1 MKKKTFFITIMWLF
15 MLIFSIP
22 VYAVNG
28 NTAKDIKLNKST
40 ITMYVTEN
48 ATIKAVSSKGKLEK
62 VIWKSSNTRIAT
74 VRNGVVTAKK
84 TGTVTITASSNG
96 MKKTCRVVVKGD
108 WYRKV
113 LESSNAVY
121 KVKRRSDGKI
131 ITVYRKNYD
140 NYRLIDLNKDGVKE
154 LILYKQPEGIVFF
167 TYYKGKV
174 TPLIYDYWLRGV
186 YLKGNYLTIQQG
198 TSSENTCRVYILK
211 NGKFKQI
218 GEYFHTTS
226 SAYPVPVYKINGKS
240 CSKETFFKTYNKY
253 MKNINDLI

>member
-1 MKKKTFFITIMWLF
+1 MHPPFQWSVTTDGVLLQKGNRHYSALKPVTLHWIDGHHKRQTLF
-15 MLIFSIP
+15 
-22 VYAVNG
+22 
-28 NTAKDIKLNKST
+28 
-40 ITMYVTEN
+40 
-48 ATIKAVSSKGKLEK
+48 
-62 VIWKSSNTRIAT
+62 
-74 VRNGVVTAKK
+74 
-84 TGTVTITASSNG
+84 
-96 MKKTCRVVVKGD
+96 
-108 WYRKV
+108 
-113 LESSNAVY
+113 
-121 KVKRRSDGKI
+121 
-131 ITVYRKNYD
+131 KNYD

-253 MKNINDLI
+253 MKNMKDLI